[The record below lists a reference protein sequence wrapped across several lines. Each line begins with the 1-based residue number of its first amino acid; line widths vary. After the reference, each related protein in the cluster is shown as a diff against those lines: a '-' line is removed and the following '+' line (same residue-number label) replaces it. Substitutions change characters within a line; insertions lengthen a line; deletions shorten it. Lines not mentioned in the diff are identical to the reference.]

1 MSVDLKREKRR
12 SLRKKA
18 VIQNKILVEIT
29 LPFPKGLRVSKEVVD
44 ISEQG
49 LSFKM
54 GLEEGHFIP
63 GTPFKDVAILDG
75 HRRHTTSG
83 EVIYV
88 KKAKKDGN
96 SYYRIGLQFV
106 KRPNQRSFLPPSLL
120 PYSLRPKRYEAEE
133 IKNISRL
140 ISFTDPDGNAVT
152 GGLINFSKY
161 GAAFELENSD
171 IVLRISN
178 TIDDLRIIIGD
189 EIVYSGKATVVNLQH
204 KDKKILAGVSLLEAW
219 LDVNK
224 VFNLQRR
231 ADVES
236 DLSTFILGLSTT
248 EKIDAH
254 FKIAVADLRYFL
266 EGLKQKLD
274 EEETNIRKDNLEH
287 QKTAEKYI
295 LETVEKLAHADISLA
310 LTTMNKIVGEL
321 SQESH
326 AVYKRY
332 FQQQLQAL
340 WLMAPFVE
348 RSVKKPLGYAG
359 DYEMVNIIF
368 RAAYE
373 GDTLFG
379 KLLNYYCCGLPP
391 AVAHRN
397 REPYLLRKID
407 ECAESALKDNCGT
420 VKILSVGCG
429 PAKEIQELVKARK
442 HGNNLEVTL
451 VDFDI
456 EALYYCQEKILELK
470 ALTNSAIK
478 VNFIHKTV
486 LQLIK
491 ETSHRKGDEKYDLI
505 YCIGMADYLVLPTCQ
520 RLTKALYQSLKEGG
534 QLIISNI
541 DVSNEFRYPMEYGCE
556 WYLFYRS
563 KEELSK
569 FATGLPRPRKIFVES
584 DATGVNNFLVVR
596 G

>member
-1 MSVDLKREKRR
+1 MSVDLKKEKRR
-12 SLRKKA
+12 SIRKKA
-18 VIQNKILVEIT
+18 ESRDKIMVEIT
-29 LPFPKGLRVSKEVVD
+29 LPFPKGFRVSKEVVD
-44 ISEQG
+44 FSEQG

-54 GLEEGHFIP
+54 TPEEGHFIP
-63 GTPFKDVAILDG
+63 GTPFKDVAVLDG
-75 HRRHTTSG
+75 HRRHSTSG
-83 EVIYV
+83 EVIYA
-88 KKAKKDGN
+88 KKVKKDGK
-96 SYYRIGLQFV
+96 SYHRIGIQFV
-106 KRPNQRSFLPPSLL
+106 SRPNQRSFLPPSLL

-140 ISFTDPDGNAVT
+140 ISFTDPEGNTVT
-152 GGLINFSKY
+152 GSLINFSKY
-161 GAAFELENSD
+161 GAAFELENID
-171 IVLRISN
+171 IVLRISY

-189 EIVYSGKATVVNLQH
+189 EIVYSGKATVVNLQE
-204 KDKKILAGVSLLEAW
+204 KDKKFLAGVSLLEAW

-224 VFNLQRR
+224 VFNLKRR

-236 DLSTFILGLSTT
+236 ELGTFISGLSTT

-254 FKIAVADLRYFL
+254 FKIVVADLRYFL
-266 EGLKQKLD
+266 EGLKKKLD
-274 EEETNIRKDNLEH
+274 EEEINIRRDNLEH
-287 QKTAEKYI
+287 QQTAEKYI
-295 LETVEKLAHADISLA
+295 LETVEKLAHADMSLA
-310 LTTMNKIVGEL
+310 LTTMNKIVGAL
-321 SQESH
+321 SQESQ

-332 FQQQLQAL
+332 FQQQLQPL
-340 WLMAPFVE
+340 WLMAPFVD
-348 RSVKKPLGYAG
+348 RSVRKPLGYAG

-373 GDTLFG
+373 GNTLFG

-397 REPYLLRKID
+397 RVPYLLRKID
-407 ECAESALKDNCGT
+407 ECGASALRDNRGT
-420 VKILSVGCG
+420 VKLLSVGCG
-429 PAKEIQELVKARK
+429 PAKEIQELVKAKK
-442 HGNNLEVTL
+442 HGSNLEVTL

-470 ALTNSAIK
+470 ALTNNAIK

-491 ETSHRKGDEKYDLI
+491 ETAQRKGDSKYDLI
-505 YCIGMADYLVLPTCQ
+505 YCMGMADYLVLPTCQ
-520 RLTKALYQSLKEGG
+520 RLTKALYQSLREGG

-563 KEELSK
+563 KEDLSK
-569 FATGLPRPRKIFVES
+569 FAAGLPKPKKIFVES
-584 DATGVNNFLVVR
+584 DATEVNNFLVVQR
-596 G
+596 